1 MEYSFLT
8 GLIGSLVLVAGA
20 AWPDP
25 KRTSTL
31 RNPLKN
37 WMFFVGGLIML
48 AYSIIGYLSG
58 GPIFFLILEILV
70 AVSSLMMMLN
80 FHEKIA
86 VPIIAISSLSLIIW
100 SFYLF
105 ESYNTVFFIIGLS
118 GIALGYGFKIGTLRR
133 NLSLTLG
140 SALIAFLVTSKQA
153 GFSSG

>member
-1 MEYSFLT
+1 
-8 GLIGSLVLVAGA
+8 
-20 AWPDP
+20 
-25 KRTSTL
+25 
-31 RNPLKN
+31 
-37 WMFFVGGLIML
+37 MFFVGGLIML

-100 SFYLF
+100 SFYLLKATTQF
-105 ESYNTVFFIIGLS
+105 FYNRSFRNRPRLRVLNC
-118 GIALGYGFKIGTLRR
+118 TLRR